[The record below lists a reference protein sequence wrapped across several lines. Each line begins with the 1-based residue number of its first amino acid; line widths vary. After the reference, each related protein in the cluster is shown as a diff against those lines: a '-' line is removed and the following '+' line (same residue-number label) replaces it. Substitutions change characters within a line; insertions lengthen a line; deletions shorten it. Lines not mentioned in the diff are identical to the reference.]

1 MRFYFAPMEG
11 ITTYLYR
18 KLHHK
23 YFGGAEK
30 YFAPFISPTMH
41 GSFTPREKKDI
52 LPENN
57 KGMVMVP
64 QILTNRSDYF
74 IETAQ
79 ELYDYGYPEVNLN
92 LGCPSNTVVTKCK
105 GAGFLSETYQ
115 LEKFLNKIFEKFI
128 GKISVKTR
136 IGRYDEE
143 EFEELLRIFNQY
155 PIEELIIHPRIQQD
169 YYKNPIRMHIFLEAV
184 EKSRNPLCYNGDIY
198 TKEDYQRLMEKCPTL
213 ECVMVGRGTLANPNL
228 FQEICTGEPISMK
241 NFWAFHDELYEEY
254 QQEIG
259 NNALYK
265 MKELWIYMGNLFPDV
280 DKIKKKIKKAQK
292 KEDYQRWVQ
301 ELRHLREK

>member
-23 YFGGAEK
+23 YFGGAKK

-52 LPENN
+52 LPEHNE
-57 KGMVMVP
+57 GIVMVP
-64 QILTNRSDYF
+64 QILTNQADYF
-74 IETAQ
+74 MEAAK
-79 ELYDYGYPEVNLN
+79 ELYDYGYPEINLN

-105 GAGFLSETYQ
+105 GSGFLSETYQ
-115 LEKFLNKIFEKFI
+115 LEKFFDEIFKKAI

-155 PIEELIIHPRIQQD
+155 PIEELIIHPRVQQD
-169 YYKNPIRMHIFLEAV
+169 YYKNPVHTHVFLEAI

-198 TKEDYQRLMEKCPTL
+198 TKEDYQSLIEQCPKL
-213 ECVMVGRGTLANPNL
+213 QSVMLGRGAIANPNL
-228 FQEICTGEPISMK
+228 FQEIQTGELISIN

-254 QQEIG
+254 QQAMG

-301 ELRHLREK
+301 ELRHLG

>member
-23 YFGGAEK
+23 YFGGVEK

-41 GSFTPREKKDI
+41 GSFTPREKRDI

-57 KGMVMVP
+57 KGIILVP

-74 IETAQ
+74 IETSK
-79 ELYDYGYPEVNLN
+79 ELFAYGYPEVNLN

-115 LEKFLNKIFEKFI
+115 LEKFFDEIFKNAI

-184 EKSRNPLCYNGDIY
+184 EKSKNPLCYNGDIY
-198 TKEDYQRLMEKCPTL
+198 TKEDYQMLIEKCPTIDG
-213 ECVMVGRGTLANPNL
+213 VMLGRGALANPNL
-228 FQEICTGEPISMK
+228 FQEIQSGTLISMD
-241 NFWAFHDELYEEY
+241 NLWAFHDELYEEY
-254 QQEIG
+254 QQAIG

-265 MKELWIYMGNLFPDV
+265 MKELWIYMGKLFPDV

-292 KEDYQRWVQ
+292 KEDYQRWIQ
-301 ELRHLREK
+301 ELHYMG